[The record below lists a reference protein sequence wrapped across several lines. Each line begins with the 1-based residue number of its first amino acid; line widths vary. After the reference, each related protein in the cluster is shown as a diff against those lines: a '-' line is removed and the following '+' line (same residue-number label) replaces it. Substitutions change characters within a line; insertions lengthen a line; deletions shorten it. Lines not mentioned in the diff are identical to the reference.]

1 MRRLDHAFQIADTA
15 AVAVL
20 CLFCGLVFKIF
31 AQITERAGSLDLLD
45 QLGHQLQ
52 LAVVQLLLHHFNVLC
67 GQIVMHSF
75 SFPFMLPC
83 SCLRLYAV

>member
-1 MRRLDHAFQIADTA
+1 MRRFDHAFQIADTA

-20 CLFCGLVFKIF
+20 CLLCGLVFKIF

-52 LAVVQLLLHHFNVLC
+52 LAVVKLFLHHRNILRR
-67 GQIVMHSF
+67 QIVMHNVFFLSMRLAAAELF
-75 SFPFMLPC
+75 S
-83 SCLRLYAV
+83 